1 MANRVVQGVTPFLS
15 GRLLYLH
22 KSQVLLL
29 LIKRNDQTCFLDK
42 KQTSLGIK
50 SKSEWIY
57 SERLPIGH
65 WLMPSE
71 VLLFFNAC
79 MQTAGCAAGRD
90 AGCQENLWKVCL
102 NKNDLYFFKTF
113 FSSP

>member
-1 MANRVVQGVTPFLS
+1 MANGGARCDSLS
-15 GRLLYLH
+15 EWQTIISPQRLLYLH

-29 LIKRNDQTCFLDK
+29 LIKRNDQTCFLDEK
-42 KQTSLGIK
+42 EISLGIE

-79 MQTAGCAAGRD
+79 MQTAGYAAGRD
-90 AGCQENLWKVCL
+90 AGCQKNLW
-102 NKNDLYFFKTF
+102 
-113 FSSP
+113 